1 VLRLFNAVFRNIL
14 FFSLAFTI
22 QACSSDQ
29 LTSAIYSKD
38 GLSFKLPATWDVIDD
53 FRVSEY
59 VRTLLVLSDSGEMLT
74 LDIYPRESNS
84 NLLIPPFGEYFKRI
98 VFAKTPTK
106 KAQDLAKITYG
117 TVDRSSGEGLY
128 AELIVPEP
136 DPLHVFIETMRAEYK
151 DFVVYFTFSSQSP
164 SLRYGNKVDLII
176 EGFEIKKVSSYSVHL
191 NQEK

>member
-1 VLRLFNAVFRNIL
+1 MLRLFNAVFRNIL

-59 VRTLLVLSDSGEMLT
+59 VRTLLVFSDSGEMLT

-84 NLLIPPFGEYFKRI
+84 NLLIPPFGEYLSVLYSLKLQQRRH
-98 VFAKTPTK
+98 
-106 KAQDLAKITYG
+106 KI
-117 TVDRSSGEGLY
+117 
-128 AELIVPEP
+128 
-136 DPLHVFIETMRAEYK
+136 
-151 DFVVYFTFSSQSP
+151 
-164 SLRYGNKVDLII
+164 
-176 EGFEIKKVSSYSVHL
+176 
-191 NQEK
+191 